1 MKCRDCECAKRGY
14 FKSVPYAHVCIGVK
28 EPFVIE
34 NINEDCRLYKEKQA
48 KMQMDKE
55 KLKESLIDYFKYE
68 MRQIGN
74 SDYSIDNIRFF
85 EEENKIYALAD
96 IKYTWW
102 LNAWDKKVNMKDVL
116 FVIVDIFGIGEWKSP
131 IFY

>member
-1 MKCRDCECAKRGY
+1 
-14 FKSVPYAHVCIGVK
+14 
-28 EPFVIE
+28 
-34 NINEDCRLYKEKQA
+34 
-48 KMQMDKE
+48 MDKE

-68 MRQIGN
+68 MRQVGN

-85 EEENKIYALAD
+85 EEENKTYALAD

-102 LNAWDKKVNMKDVL
+102 LNAWDKKINMKDVL
-116 FVIVDIFGIGEWKSP
+116 FVIVYTFGIGEWKSS